1 MIKIEASEKG
11 MNVEME
17 GSGSEI
23 LASLSVAVLYTVKH
37 IAEQSHSSY
46 EKLLMTV
53 TSGLLEASSQMERK
67 SEVINY
73 VERQS

>member
-23 LASLSVAVLYTVKH
+23 LASLSIAVLYTVKH
-37 IAEQSHSSY
+37 IAEASNSSY

-53 TSGLLEASSQMERK
+53 TSGLLEYAGEMERK
-67 SEVINY
+67 TEVINY
-73 VERQS
+73 VDKQS